1 MKEKQLL
8 ALLDKGKQLL
18 SVKCKNFSG
27 ALVVELLIQ
36 AFNERHIPVSRP
48 NVYMVGL
55 PTEIDLVIPRK
66 DAQPEFE
73 ILYKPKDILAVLEIK
88 ASGLFN
94 KETAS
99 KIGDTFKAVQSIEPS
114 IFCAY
119 VTVSERFS
127 YKYKATKEVVGF
139 PVYTIA
145 WHSGPDNNHKYDF
158 TGDFSKLLD
167 LLADMMVKNP

>member
-1 MKEKQLL
+1 
-8 ALLDKGKQLL
+8 
-18 SVKCKNFSG
+18 
-27 ALVVELLIQ
+27 VVELLIQ

-55 PTEIDLVIPRK
+55 PTEIDFVIPRK
-66 DAQPEFE
+66 DAQPAFE

-88 ASGLFN
+88 ASGLFA
-94 KETAS
+94 KEAAS
-99 KIGDTFKAVQSIEPS
+99 KIGDTFRAVQSIEPS

-127 YKYKATKEVVGF
+127 YKHKATKEEVGF

-145 WHSGPDNNHKYDF
+145 WHSGPDSNRKYDF
-158 TGDFSKLLD
+158 TGDFDELQD
-167 LLADMMVKNP
+167 LLANMALK